1 MGRWNLKSLAVL
13 LCPLWLALQTTPAL
27 SFTVNESTDGDLSGI
42 DPVPTPLVLDIG
54 ANTIVGSAGSSGLN
68 QDYDIF
74 RFSVL
79 PNSVLTSITVAS
91 YEPGSGMSF
100 FAMQEGIQWTAGKGN
115 GISVD
120 ALAGWTLFGANDIG
134 SDLLP
139 TMSTAGSGASGFN
152 VPLTSGD
159 YVFLIQDT
167 GTAINYGLSFT
178 ASPVPIPA
186 SLPLLGLAFLSL
198 VRRNSRARRGA

>member
-27 SFTVNESTDGDLSGI
+27 SFTVNESADGDLSGI

-54 ANTIVGSAGSSGLN
+54 ANTIVGSVGSSGLN

-79 PNSVLTSITVAS
+79 PNSVLTSIPVAS
-91 YEPGSGMSF
+91 YEHGSDMSF
-100 FAMQEGIQWTAGKGN
+100 FAIQEGIQWTAGKGN

-139 TMSTAGSGASGFN
+139 TMSTAGSGAS
-152 VPLTSGD
+152 
-159 YVFLIQDT
+159 
-167 GTAINYGLSFT
+167 
-178 ASPVPIPA
+178 
-186 SLPLLGLAFLSL
+186 
-198 VRRNSRARRGA
+198 